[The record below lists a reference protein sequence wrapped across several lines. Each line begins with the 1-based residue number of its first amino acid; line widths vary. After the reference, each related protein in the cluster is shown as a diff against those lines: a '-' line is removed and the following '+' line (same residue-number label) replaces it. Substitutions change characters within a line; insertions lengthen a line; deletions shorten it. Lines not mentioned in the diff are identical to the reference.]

1 MAALAHSSVSLT
13 DAFGVARKVLKLIDN
28 GDNTFFVATLPMPFT
43 ALNIAGAATTNVKS
57 GAGILGAII
66 FNKLVATG
74 VITIYDSLTATGT
87 KLATITNPAVLLQSQ
102 LPLAFNCKFDTG
114 LTIVTSAADDITV
127 MYL

>member
-1 MAALAHSSVSLT
+1 
-13 DAFGVARKVLKLIDN
+13 
-28 GDNTFFVATLPMPFT
+28 
-43 ALNIAGAATTNVKS
+43 
-57 GAGILGAII
+57 
-66 FNKLVATG
+66 
-74 VITIYDSLTATGT
+74 LTATGT